1 MQQAKQTNRNGRTNG
16 KDPAGSPLK
25 VVFSIA
31 QLKKEEETDRVIKKE
46 EIAVPKKAPR
56 APRAHYGK
64 NYYPDGP
71 AGNYWGL

>member
-1 MQQAKQTNRNGRTNG
+1 MQQAKQTNRSSRISH

-31 QLKKEEETDRVIKKE
+31 QLRKEEETDRVTRKDEMK
-46 EIAVPKKAPR
+46 VPKAPR
-56 APRAHYGK
+56 APKAHYGK

>member
-1 MQQAKQTNRNGRTNG
+1 MQQAKQTNRSSRTNR

-31 QLKKEEETDRVIKKE
+31 QLKKEEETDRVTHKD
-46 EIAVPKKAPR
+46 EITVPKAPR
-56 APRAHYGK
+56 APKAHYGK

>member
-1 MQQAKQTNRNGRTNG
+1 MQQAKQTNRSRTSR

-25 VVFSIA
+25 VVFSIT
-31 QLKKEEETDRVIKKE
+31 QLKKEEETDRIIKRD
-46 EIAVPKKAPR
+46 EISVPKKAPR
-56 APRAHYGK
+56 APKAHYGK